1 MKKYKSM
8 LFQTLAM
15 ALYNSPVSVMAII
28 EQSAMIEPI
37 FTNLVL
43 FMTRGGLQLE
53 FEIRRVI
60 FGLISLIKNS
70 PQHVN

>member
-1 MKKYKSM
+1 M

-15 ALYNSPVSVMAII
+15 ALYNSSASVMAII

-37 FTNLVL
+37 FSNLVL
-43 FMTRGGLQLE
+43 FINRGGFQLE

-70 PQHVN
+70 PQLVN